1 MSSLSELY
9 QNVILEHNRS
19 PRNYRVMDDAD
30 RKADGH
36 NPLCGDQL
44 TVWVRMDGD
53 VIGDVSFRGSGCAIS
68 KASASLMTGAV
79 KGKSREEAEKLFE
92 RFHQLVT
99 GTLPPGQ
106 SETLGK
112 LAVFSGVSEFPVR
125 VKCASLSWHTLK
137 AALVGGQVVGRS
149 GGQAVRRSDGQTAA
163 QSDGANDGVVG
174 PTARPP
180 DRPTA

>member
-36 NPLCGDQL
+36 NPLCGDQV

-53 VIGDVSFRGSGCAIS
+53 VIGDVSFRGAGCAIS

-99 GTLPPGQ
+99 GTLPPGE

-112 LAVFSGVSEFPVR
+112 LAVFSGVSAFPVR
-125 VKCASLSWHTLK
+125 VKCASMAWHTLK
-137 AALVGGQVVGRS
+137 AALEAGQAGGRS
-149 GGQAVRRSDGQTAA
+149 GGQAIGDPDGPAGRPDRA
-163 QSDGANDGVVG
+163 KDGAAG
-174 PTARPP
+174 PPA
-180 DRPTA
+180 

>member
-19 PRNYRVMDDAD
+19 PRNYRAMDEAA

-36 NPLCGDQL
+36 NPMCGDQL

-53 VIGDVSFRGSGCAIS
+53 VIGDVSFRGAGCAIS
-68 KASASLMTGAV
+68 RASASLMTAAV
-79 KGKSREEAEKLFE
+79 KGKTRREAEALFE

-99 GTLPPGQ
+99 GTLPEGQ
-106 SETLGK
+106 AETLGK

-137 AALVGGQVVGRS
+137 AALD
-149 GGQAVRRSDGQTAA
+149 A
-163 QSDGANDGVVG
+163 
-174 PTARPP
+174 PP
-180 DRPTA
+180 SSAPA